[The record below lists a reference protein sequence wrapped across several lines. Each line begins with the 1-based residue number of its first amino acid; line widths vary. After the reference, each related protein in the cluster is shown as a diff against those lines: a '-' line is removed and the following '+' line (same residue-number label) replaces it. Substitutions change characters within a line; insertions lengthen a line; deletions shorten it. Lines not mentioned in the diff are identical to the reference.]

1 MRRITTG
8 IVGGPILGQ
17 LTAFENTVSGVV
29 ANQNIALTP
38 SGTGEVLIN
47 SHIQIRD
54 NETLKLT
61 DSDSSHFVGLKSPAT
76 VTSDITYTLP
86 GSGVTD
92 GYVLKTDGSGVL
104 SWTSPALAIT
114 DQTSD
119 SATYYPVILNAT
131 TGETTTLNTSS
142 SRMSFQPNTGNFTVS
157 GTVTGTSFNGP
168 SSSVALTADNSS
180 NATRYPLFS
189 SSATGNVS
197 PRTDTGFTYNPST
210 GELTAVIVTASS
222 DVSEKKDIQ
231 TITDAI
237 GKIMNLRGVSY
248 LRKQNDS
255 EEIGVIA
262 QEVEKVLP
270 SLVRGEEGNKSVAY
284 GNIVAVLIEAVK
296 EQQNQIEELTRR
308 LA

>member
-92 GYVLKTDGSGVL
+92 GYVFS
-104 SWTSPALAIT
+104 
-114 DQTSD
+114 
-119 SATYYPVILNAT
+119 
-131 TGETTTLNTSS
+131 
-142 SRMSFQPNTGNFTVS
+142 
-157 GTVTGTSFNGP
+157 P
-168 SSSVALTADNSS
+168 SS
-180 NATRYPLFS
+180 
-189 SSATGNVS
+189 
-197 PRTDTGFTYNPST
+197 
-210 GELTAVIVTASS
+210 
-222 DVSEKKDIQ
+222 
-231 TITDAI
+231 
-237 GKIMNLRGVSY
+237 
-248 LRKQNDS
+248 
-255 EEIGVIA
+255 
-262 QEVEKVLP
+262 
-270 SLVRGEEGNKSVAY
+270 
-284 GNIVAVLIEAVK
+284 
-296 EQQNQIEELTRR
+296 
-308 LA
+308 